1 MHRFAP
7 VLLAVF
13 GVFSLILIQ
22 LHNAPVAS
30 AATASTINFQ
40 ARLQSAAGAIVP
52 DGTYNLEF
60 KLYSGASCNPT
71 TGASCTVEWTED
83 YLNSASQGLQTVNG
97 YLSAN
102 LGSITAF
109 SGGIKWDQQ
118 LWLSMN
124 VGGTTT
130 GSVTWDGAMKPYLN
144 LTAVPAAFSANQL
157 ANTTGSGRSTLT
169 FQGSS
174 SGDQNFVI
182 QDQGAAGTYNL
193 LTTNV
198 ANSSFIQLQSST
210 PGTAQTGNINIS
222 GTAIADTLQGTT
234 AVKTA
239 AIRPVSDSTTGLQ
252 IENAAGS
259 TTVLDVDTTNSRI
272 GIGLT
277 APTASLDIKGP
288 TSDSSTSA
296 LNITNAAGGAIINAR
311 DDGQVTIGTTAA
323 SGTVTTFG
331 SMTTTTLD
339 SGDNNYFTST
349 KFTTGIHPG
358 ALTSISI
365 YVGAIDPTPANDK
378 YRLAIYA
385 DGGANHPT
393 TLIAQ
398 SAEGTLTASTFNTLS
413 VTASLSA
420 NTSYWLAYQTTTTSN
435 PGYNDFAFA
444 SAGTNQYYAY
454 ANPYGPFPGTASTG
468 GTNGAVAMAIYGTY
482 TEAGTGTVPALTVS
496 ASGNIGVGNSSPIY
510 AFDVAGTGNF
520 STSIL
525 SPQLD
530 NAGALGIGTGNATD
544 ITVGS
549 TTSSST
555 LTLGQSTNSNTI
567 NIGNAGET
575 ATQTINIGTGA
586 TGGSGVDNIT
596 IGSYANGSTTTI
608 QGGTGNITLQTNA
621 SSAKIIAKSNTNSV
635 TAFQVAGSSSTV
647 LDVDT
652 TNSRVGINNTAP
664 SVALDIGPSS
674 LGTSQL
680 VQGRIGDLI
689 LQSQQGSSNGLVAST
704 SRGSN
709 GNLTLDG
716 ASGSGVYLSPSTT
729 NNNYLAA
736 GGGKVMIGG
745 QDAPTGDL
753 SFETGG
759 SRTINIITATSG
771 NNGNSLTIQ
780 AGSGNGTSKNGGNL
794 ILQGGNSTSGGTAGS
809 VIVKP
814 QTDVATAFQVQT
826 AGAVSMLNVDTT
838 TEQVTIGPSAGDSTG
853 AILVLGNK
861 TSASG
866 SGDPTGVAG
875 AMYYNS
881 NLNKF
886 RCYQNGAWANCI
898 TTTIPVTVMVEAKDS
913 SSTTCTYTTT
923 YVTYG
928 VCVGKTDNVSVIK
941 VDLTNATQAR
951 IGFGASGFATNGRMR
966 LQYSTDF
973 STWNYLDGSTGP
985 EVDTGT
991 VDNTSS
997 WVNIASGA
1005 KADVWIRVM
1014 VGASTGTVGSPGGL
1028 TNIYAQFK

>member
-1 MHRFAP
+1 MHRFTP

-13 GVFSLILIQ
+13 GVFSLVFVQ
-22 LHNAPVAS
+22 WHTTSVAS
-30 AATASTINFQ
+30 ATAASTINFQ

-52 DGTYNLEF
+52 DGTYNVEF
-60 KLYSGASCNPT
+60 KLYSGNSCDPT
-71 TGASCTVEWTED
+71 TGSSCTVEWTED
-83 YLNSASQGLQTVNG
+83 YLNSASQGLSTVNG

-109 SGGIKWDQQ
+109 SGTIKWDQQ

-124 VGGTTT
+124 IGGTTS

-144 LTAVPAAFSANQL
+144 LTSVPSAYSANQL
-157 ANTTGSGRSTLT
+157 ANTSGSGRSTLT

-174 SGDQNFVI
+174 SGDQSFII

-198 ANSSFIQLQSST
+198 ANTSFIKLQSST

-222 GTAIADTLQGTT
+222 GAAIADTLQGTT

-288 TSDSSTSA
+288 TADTSTVA
-296 LNITNAAGGAIINAR
+296 LNIENSAGGSIINAR

-339 SGDNNYFTST
+339 SGDNNFFTST
-349 KFTTGIHPG
+349 KFTTGSHAG
-358 ALTSISI
+358 TLTSISI
-365 YVGAIDPTPANDK
+365 YTGAVDPTPANDK

-385 DGGANHPT
+385 DAGVNHPT
-393 TLIAQ
+393 TLIAE
-398 SAEGTLTASTFNTLS
+398 SVEGTLTANTFNTLAVS
-413 VTASLSA
+413 ASLSA
-420 NTSYWLAYQTTTTSN
+420 NTDYWLAYQTITTSN
-435 PGYNDFAFA
+435 PSYNDFAFA
-444 SAGTNQYYAY
+444 SAGSNQYYAY
-454 ANPYGPFPGTASTG
+454 ANPYGPFPGTASTSG
-468 GTNGAVAMAIYGTY
+468 SNGSVAMAIYGTY
-482 TEAGTGTVPALTVS
+482 TEAGTSTVPALTVA
-496 ASGNIGVGNSSPIY
+496 ASGNIGIGNGTPIY
-510 AFDVAGTGNF
+510 ALDVAGSGNF

-525 SPQLD
+525 SPQVD
-530 NAGALGIGTGNATD
+530 NAGTLGIGTGNATN

-549 TTSSST
+549 TTSTST

-567 NIGNAGET
+567 NMGNGAVT
-575 ATQTINIGTGA
+575 ATQTINIGTAA
-586 TGGSGVDNIT
+586 TGGSGKDVIT
-596 IGSYANGSTTTI
+596 IGSYANNSSTTI
-608 QGGTGNITLQTNA
+608 QGGTGNVTLQTNS
-621 SSAKIIAKSNTNSV
+621 SSAKIVAQSNTNSA
-635 TAFQVAGSSSTV
+635 TAFQVAGSGSVV
-647 LDVDT
+647 LNVDT
-652 TNSRVGINNTAP
+652 SNSRVGINNTAP
-664 SVALDIGPSS
+664 TVALDIGPAT
-674 LGTSQL
+674 LGSTQI
-680 VQGRIGDLI
+680 VQSRIGDLI

-704 SRGSN
+704 GRGSN

-716 ASGSGVYLSPSTT
+716 ASGGGVYLSPSTT

-759 SRTINIITATSG
+759 NRTINIITATSG
-771 NNGNSLTIQ
+771 NNGNNLTIQ

-794 ILQGGNSTSGGTAGS
+794 VLQGGNSTSGGTAGS

-814 QTDVATAFQVQT
+814 QTDVTTAFQVQS
-826 AGAVSMLNVDTT
+826 AGAVSMFNVDTVN
-838 TEQVTIGPSAGDSTG
+838 EQITIGPSAGDATG
-853 AILVLGNK
+853 AILILGNK
-861 TSASG
+861 TAASG
-866 SGDPTGVAG
+866 SSDPSGVAG
-875 AMYYNS
+875 AMYYNGS
-881 NLNKF
+881 LNKF

-898 TTTIPVTVMVEAKDS
+898 TATIPVTMMFEAKDS
-913 SSTTCTYTTT
+913 SSNVCTYSTTFQ
-923 YVTYG
+923 TYG
-928 VCVGKTDNVSVIK
+928 TCVGKGDNAAVLK

-951 IGFGASGFATNGRMR
+951 IGFGASSTAANGRMR

-973 STWNYLDGSTGP
+973 STWNYIDGSTGP

-991 VDNTSS
+991 NDNTSS
-997 WVNIASGA
+997 WVNLASGA

-1014 VGASTGTVGSPGGL
+1014 VGTTTGTVSSPGSL